1 MGGDWGLVS
10 ASSTACITVWP
21 AAYLRHAAEASG
33 FALPSREEVQLELKR
48 LDGRS
53 ASQRLPEDQELPV
66 QASSQAAGESS
77 GCIWGLGMISRLK
90 TCLDRVCELSWS

>member
-53 ASQRLPEDQELPV
+53 ASQRLPEDQEPPV
-66 QASSQAAGESS
+66 EVSWPQTQASGCKGWDYGDVAAA
-77 GCIWGLGMISRLK
+77 
-90 TCLDRVCELSWS
+90 